1 MSHNKKEN
9 VIKSICAVS
18 MVAVLGGLSFT
29 GGWFLPLGNKQTD
42 NATVSDKKK
51 DNNDEK
57 TTRVSGATE
66 TTGTDVA
73 STEGASSESAD
84 SGTKN
89 KQDIAA
95 IADKCYKD
103 MKDLYDDED
112 YYNAMTVAS
121 NVLDDKDLHDTDAYD
136 EIQDM
141 YDDCYEKMKDSY
153 VSDMER
159 YYKENN
165 VTDYEECRE
174 RLQEIYFDDAEVI
187 EEINDN
193 IKDFTTRYMVSS
205 ETEEGLYGDILNN
218 TITYTYDD
226 EAGIVSVDY
235 WIISGDLYRPELDG
249 KIEYYYVGAVQF
261 HNPDNVNPQYSTYSY
276 GSGEAVLTYDD
287 YGRVISSYSETYDT
301 DSSSTSNFTYDEDG
315 KCRGWGDDSFRVDL
329 SYNDSG
335 MLSNVHMYIPDS
347 GEECVNVDYYY
358 DEENRL
364 VNYDGFSW
372 NYSESYGRFVYD
384 DENNIVYYYDSA
396 DSTEPYS
403 TMYYDER
410 GVCYKEVTSDTEI
423 YYEYREVQAN
433 PDFDTVEE
441 LYVE

>member
-9 VIKSICAVS
+9 VIKSIFAVS

-29 GGWFLPLGNKQTD
+29 GGWFMPLGNKQTD

-51 DNNDEK
+51 NNNDEK
-57 TTRVSGATE
+57 TTQVSGATE

-121 NVLDDKDLHDTDAYD
+121 NVLDDEDMQNTDAYD

-165 VTDYEECRE
+165 VTDYEECRDQ
-174 RLQEIYFDDAEVI
+174 LQEIYFDDAEVI
-187 EEINDN
+187 EEINGD

-205 ETEEGLYGDILNN
+205 ETETGVYGDSTN
-218 TITYTYDD
+218 TYTYDD
-226 EAGIVSVDY
+226 ENGIVTADIY
-235 WIISGDLYRPELDG
+235 MADDLFRPELST
-249 KIEYYYVGAVQF
+249 KISYYNAMAVQF
-261 HNPDNVNPQYSTYSY
+261 FNWDDVDTTYT
-276 GSGEAVLTYDD
+276 TYRDMLCDLQAEFDD
-287 YGRVISSYSETYDT
+287 EGRVVSIDGHTIATDHQWSEQYD
-301 DSSSTSNFTYDEDG
+301 YDEDG
-315 KCRGWGDDSFRVDL
+315 KCTGCGDSESRVDFYYDDNGNL
-329 SYNDSG
+329 TNIHSYS
-335 MLSNVHMYIPDS
+335 
-347 GEECVNVDYYY
+347 EEYQEEYGDVYYYY
-358 DEENRL
+358 DDQNRL
-364 VNYDGFSW
+364 VEFEDMSDMSNENGI
-372 NYSESYGRFVYD
+372 YGRFEYD
-384 DENNIVYYYDSA
+384 DENNIVYYYDSV

-410 GVCYKEVTSDTEI
+410 GVCYKEVTSDKEI